1 MENSLYSYIQEPFCE
16 IMESMN
22 KSVDVSIIYVNYNTQ
37 ALIEDSLNSVIK
49 NLHGFRYEVIVVDNA
64 SNSFDKTALKKIY
77 PQVKI
82 LIQDKN
88 LGFGGG
94 NNAGAA
100 IANGKYLWLLNT
112 DTLIPK
118 DNELHLIH
126 DFLENHTG
134 YAAASPLLV
143 NKKGEYQSS
152 QIAYFPGVTRMVSE
166 KPLKFIVRV
175 LPATRI
181 LFKSVNADYLPLEAR
196 DIDSAAAAAF
206 FIRHTIFEEVGGFSK
221 QYFMYYEDTDLC
233 KKIASD
239 GYKIRFVPEAKVV
252 HLLGQS
258 IRSSYERKK
267 MYFKSQDIYF
277 AYWQSRISQLG
288 VKILRLPLVFLYW
301 LRRGSI

>member
-1 MENSLYSYIQEPFCE
+1 VSYKLAQDCE
-16 IMESMN
+16 IITAM
-22 KSVDVSIIYVNYNTQ
+22 KKAVDVSIIYVNYNTQ
-37 ALIEDSLNSVIK
+37 ALVEDSLRSVIK
-49 NLHGFRYEVIVVDNA
+49 NLHGFSYEIIVVDNN
-64 SNSFDKTALKKIY
+64 STSFDQSAIKKIY
-77 PQVKI
+77 PGVKI
-82 LIQDKN
+82 IVQSEN

-94 NNAGAA
+94 NNAGAE
-100 IANGKYLWLLNT
+100 IAQGKYLWLLNT

-118 DNELHLIH
+118 DNQLLLVHE
-126 DFLENHTG
+126 FLENHTG

-152 QIAYFPGVTRMVSE
+152 QIAYFPGTLRMVSE
-166 KPLKFIVRV
+166 KPLKLIVRI
-175 LPATRI
+175 LPVTRT
-181 LFKSVNADYLPLEAR
+181 LFKSVNADYLSLEAR

-206 FIRHTIFEEVGGFSK
+206 FIRRSIFAEVNGFSK

-239 GYKIRFVPEAKVV
+239 GYKIRFIPEAKVV

-277 AYWQSRISQLG
+277 GYWKSRWSQLG
-288 VKILRLPLVFLYW
+288 VRILRMPLVFIYW
-301 LRRGSI
+301 LKREKP

>member
-1 MENSLYSYIQEPFCE
+1 
-16 IMESMN
+16 MN

-49 NLHGFRYEVIVVDNA
+49 NLHGFSYEVIVVDNA

-134 YAAASPLLV
+134 YAAASLRAGPAADSLLACFE
-143 NKKGEYQSS
+143 N
-152 QIAYFPGVTRMVSE
+152 
-166 KPLKFIVRV
+166 
-175 LPATRI
+175 PA
-181 LFKSVNADYLPLEAR
+181 AR
-196 DIDSAAAAAF
+196 AALAAIGF
-206 FIRHTIFEEVGGFSK
+206 TQRHGG
-221 QYFMYYEDTDLC
+221 T
-233 KKIASD
+233 
-239 GYKIRFVPEAKVV
+239 
-252 HLLGQS
+252 
-258 IRSSYERKK
+258 
-267 MYFKSQDIYF
+267 
-277 AYWQSRISQLG
+277 
-288 VKILRLPLVFLYW
+288 
-301 LRRGSI
+301 